1 MNDTNTE
8 GRLRTEIDELR
19 RRLEEQQKL
28 LDGRERK
35 RTRPSAL
42 ALVGI
47 GLLIAGLIVAG
58 LFAGYL
64 PRQRREEV
72 LAAESK
78 AGARTLP
85 VVNVVKVTRS
95 ESRSEL
101 ILPGNIQ
108 AVTEG
113 PVLARTSGYLK
124 RRLVDI
130 GDRVKQDQPLAE
142 IEAPELDQQIRQAR
156 AALEQ
161 ANNAAQ
167 QADAALKQGQANEN
181 LARVTQERFKNLFE
195 KGVVS
200 RQENDNY
207 QAQWA
212 AQQANVEALEKAIG
226 VARSNAS
233 AVRANLDR
241 LSELKNYQT
250 VRAPFDGVITVRN
263 VDTGA
268 LVSEGATLLFRV
280 AQAGQLRTYVNLPQS
295 EAAAVRPGQSAWLT
309 VPEIPGRKFAG
320 TLTRTSSA
328 LDPASRTL
336 LAEVQVSNPDG
347 ALMPGMYAQV
357 DLSVPRSHPSL
368 LIRGDTLVVRADG
381 PQVAVV
387 GPDGKV
393 HFARIQ
399 LGRDYGDRLEAL
411 SGLEE
416 GQQIVVNPSDAVR
429 EGAQVKPVM
438 LR

>member
-1 MNDTNTE
+1 V
-8 GRLRTEIDELR
+8 
-19 RRLEEQQKL
+19 
-28 LDGRERK
+28 
-35 RTRPSAL
+35 A
-42 ALVGI
+42 I

-64 PRQRREEV
+64 PRQRREDV

-85 VVNVVKVTRS
+85 VVNVVKVGRS
-95 ESRSEL
+95 AAQSEL

-156 AALEQ
+156 AAVEQ
-161 ANNAAQ
+161 ADNAAG

-212 AQQANVEALEKAIG
+212 AQQANVEALGKAIS
-226 VARSNAS
+226 VARSNAG

-241 LSELKNYQT
+241 LAELKNYQT
-250 VRAPFDGVITVRN
+250 VRAPFEGVITVRN

-280 AQAGQLRTYVNLPQS
+280 AQAGQLRIYVNLPQS
-295 EAAAVRPGQSAWLT
+295 EAAAVRPGQRASLT
-309 VPEIPGRKFAG
+309 VPELPGRKFAG
-320 TLTRTSSA
+320 TVTRTSGA
-328 LDPASRTL
+328 LDPATRTL
-336 LAEVQVSNPDG
+336 LTEVQVSNPDG
-347 ALMPGMYAQV
+347 ALLPGMYAQV

-387 GPDGKV
+387 ASDGKV

-429 EGAQVKPVM
+429 EGVQVKPVM

>member
-1 MNDTNTE
+1 MNDANTE
-8 GRLRTEIDELR
+8 GRLRAEIDELK
-19 RRLEEQQKL
+19 RRLEEQKTLPAGQ
-28 LDGRERK
+28 GRK
-35 RTRPSAL
+35 RTRPSAG
-42 ALVGI
+42 ALVAI

-64 PRQRREEV
+64 PRQRREDV

-85 VVNVVKVTRS
+85 VVNVVKVGRS
-95 ESRSEL
+95 AAQSEL

-156 AALEQ
+156 AAVEQ
-161 ANNAAQ
+161 ADNAAG

-212 AQQANVEALEKAIG
+212 AQQANVEALGKAIS
-226 VARSNAS
+226 VARSNAG

-241 LSELKNYQT
+241 LAELKNYQT
-250 VRAPFDGVITVRN
+250 VRAPFEGVITVRN

-280 AQAGQLRTYVNLPQS
+280 AQAGQLRIYVNLPQS
-295 EAAAVRPGQSAWLT
+295 EAAAVRPGQRASLT
-309 VPEIPGRKFAG
+309 VPELPGRKFAG
-320 TLTRTSSA
+320 TVTRTSGA
-328 LDPASRTL
+328 LDPATRTL
-336 LAEVQVSNPDG
+336 LTEVQVSNSDG
-347 ALMPGMYAQV
+347 ALLPGMYAQV
-357 DLSVPRSHPSL
+357 DLSEPRSHPSL

-393 HFARIQ
+393 HFTRIQ

-429 EGAQVKPVM
+429 EGVQVKPVM

>member
-226 VARSNAS
+226 VARSNAG

>member
-1 MNDTNTE
+1 MNDANTE
-8 GRLRTEIDELR
+8 GRLRSEIDELKQ
-19 RRLEEQQKL
+19 RLREQEKL
-28 LDGRERK
+28 LAGRK
-35 RTRPSAL
+35 RTRPATG
-42 ALVGI
+42 ALVAI
-47 GLLIAGLIVAG
+47 GLLIACLIVAG
-58 LFAGYL
+58 WFTGYL
-64 PRQRREEV
+64 PRQRREAA
-72 LAAESK
+72 LAAESQ
-78 AGARTLP
+78 AGARTAP
-85 VVNVVKVTRS
+85 VVNVVRVTRA
-95 ESRSEL
+95 ETRSEL

-108 AVTEG
+108 ALTEG
-113 PVLARTSGYLK
+113 PVLARASGYLK

-142 IEAPELDQQIRQAR
+142 IEAPELDRQIQQAR
-156 AALEQ
+156 AALDQ
-161 ANNAAQ
+161 AESAVG

-181 LARVTQERFKNLFE
+181 LARVTQARFKNLLD

-212 AQQANVEALEKAIG
+212 AQQANVEALQKAVG
-226 VARSNAS
+226 VARSSAG

-241 LSELKNYQT
+241 IAELKKYQI

-268 LVSEGATLLFRV
+268 LVSEGSTLLFRV
-280 AQAGQLRTYVNLPQS
+280 AQAGQLRIYVNLPQS
-295 EAAAVRPGQSAWLT
+295 ESAAVRTGQRASLT
-309 VPEIPGRKFAG
+309 VPEIPGRAFAG
-320 TLTRTSSA
+320 TVTRTSSA

-357 DLSVPRSHPSL
+357 DLSIPRSHPSL

-393 HFARIQ
+393 HFTRIQ
-399 LGRDYGDRLEAL
+399 LGRDFGDRLEAL

-416 GQQIVVNPSDAVR
+416 GQQIVVNPGDAVR
-429 EGAQVKPVM
+429 EGATVKPVM

>member
-1 MNDTNTE
+1 MNDANTE
-8 GRLRTEIDELR
+8 GRLRSEIDQLKQ
-19 RRLEEQQKL
+19 RLLEQEKL
-28 LDGRERK
+28 LAGRK
-35 RTRPSAL
+35 RTRPATG
-42 ALVGI
+42 ALVAI
-47 GLLIAGLIVAG
+47 GLLIAALIVAG
-58 LFAGYL
+58 WFAGYL
-64 PRQRREEV
+64 PRQRREAA

-78 AGARTLP
+78 TGAQALP
-85 VVNVVKVTRS
+85 VVNVVQVTRS

-113 PVLARTSGYLK
+113 PVLARSSGYLK

-130 GDRVKQDQPLAE
+130 GDRVKRDQPLAE
-142 IEAPELDQQIRQAR
+142 IEAPELDQQIRQAA

-161 ANNAAQ
+161 ANNAVG
-167 QADAALKQGQANEN
+167 QADAALKQGRANEN
-181 LARVTQERFKNLFE
+181 LARLTQERFKNLLD

-212 AQQANVEALEKAIG
+212 AQQANVEALGKAIG
-226 VARSNAS
+226 VAQSSAG

-241 LSELKNYQT
+241 LTELKNYQT

-280 AQAGQLRTYVNLPQS
+280 AQAGQLRIYINLPQS
-295 EAAAVRPGQSAWLT
+295 EAAAIKPGQRASLT
-309 VPEIPGRKFAG
+309 VPELPGRKFAG
-320 TLTRTSSA
+320 TVARTSNA
-328 LDPASRTL
+328 LDPATRTL
-336 LAEVQVSNPDG
+336 LTEVQVSNSDG
-347 ALMPGMYAQV
+347 ALLPGMYAQV
-357 DLSVPRSHPSL
+357 ALSIPRSHPSL

-387 GPDGKV
+387 GSDGKV
-393 HFARIQ
+393 HFTRIQ
-399 LGRDYGDRLEAL
+399 LGRDFGDRLEAL

-416 GQQIVVNPSDAVR
+416 GQRIVVNPSDAVR
-429 EGAQVKPVM
+429 EGAPVKPVM

>member
-1 MNDTNTE
+1 MNDANTE
-8 GRLRTEIDELR
+8 GRLRAEIDELK
-19 RRLEEQQKL
+19 RRLEEQKTL
-28 LDGRERK
+28 LAGRQRK
-35 RTRPSAL
+35 RTGPSAGT
-42 ALVGI
+42 LVVI
-47 GLLIAGLIVAG
+47 GLLLAGLIVAG

-64 PRQRREEV
+64 PRQRREAV

-78 AGARTLP
+78 TGAQTLP
-85 VVNVVKVTRS
+85 VVTVVKVARS

-161 ANNAAQ
+161 ANNAAGQ
-167 QADAALKQGQANEN
+167 SDASLKQGQANEN
-181 LARVTQERFKNLFE
+181 LARVTQERFKNLFD
-195 KGVVS
+195 KGVVA
-200 RQENDNY
+200 RQDNDNY

-212 AQQANVEALEKAIG
+212 AQKANVEALGKAVS
-226 VARSNAS
+226 VARSNS
-233 AVRANLDR
+233 GAVQANLDR
-241 LSELKNYQT
+241 LEELKNYQT

-280 AQAGQLRTYVNLPQS
+280 AQAGQLRIYVNLPQAQ
-295 EAAAVRPGQSAWLT
+295 AAAVRTGQRASLT
-309 VPEIPGRKFAG
+309 VAQIPGRKFAG
-320 TLTRTSSA
+320 TVTRTSNA
-328 LDPASRTL
+328 LDPATRTL
-336 LAEVQVSNPDG
+336 LVEVQVSNPDG
-347 ALMPGMYAQV
+347 ALLPGMYAQV
-357 DLSVPRSHPSL
+357 DLSVPQSHPSL

-387 GPDGKV
+387 AADGKV
-393 HFARIQ
+393 HFTRIQ

-429 EGAQVKPVM
+429 EGVQVKPVM

>member
-226 VARSNAS
+226 VARSSAG

-241 LSELKNYQT
+241 LSELKN
-250 VRAPFDGVITVRN
+250 
-263 VDTGA
+263 
-268 LVSEGATLLFRV
+268 
-280 AQAGQLRTYVNLPQS
+280 
-295 EAAAVRPGQSAWLT
+295 
-309 VPEIPGRKFAG
+309 
-320 TLTRTSSA
+320 
-328 LDPASRTL
+328 
-336 LAEVQVSNPDG
+336 
-347 ALMPGMYAQV
+347 
-357 DLSVPRSHPSL
+357 
-368 LIRGDTLVVRADG
+368 
-381 PQVAVV
+381 
-387 GPDGKV
+387 
-393 HFARIQ
+393 
-399 LGRDYGDRLEAL
+399 
-411 SGLEE
+411 
-416 GQQIVVNPSDAVR
+416 
-429 EGAQVKPVM
+429 
-438 LR
+438 